1 MDITVEAELK
11 AEFFDIFSADI
22 GVSVTTGYDWTHAT
36 DSTKSEQTTITVE
49 AEAPPGKYL
58 GYLLMNWICSNILI
72 GLVLKI
78 EQAVGQCD
86 GSQARTEMFR
96 TSHYNKTGSIV
107 SQVTEKL
114 IW

>member
-58 GYLLMNWICSNILI
+58 VFINEL
-72 GLVLKI
+72 
-78 EQAVGQCD
+78 
-86 GSQARTEMFR
+86 EMFNYSNRVGIENR
-96 TSHYNKTGSIV
+96 TSC
-107 SQVTEKL
+107 
-114 IW
+114 WPM